1 MKINSNKLR
10 NAQIIMDCVLIVFFG
25 TGAIMSFV
33 QGLHMEAS
41 LFLLLVLAWA
51 VVLAKDLE
59 LGHYIKLVDLYKELE
74 RKQDKYINLLIC
86 VINEKQTDNDT
97 DIDTRK

>member
-1 MKINSNKLR
+1 M
-10 NAQIIMDCVLIVFFG
+10 VVPF
-25 TGAIMSFV
+25 
-33 QGLHMEAS
+33 
-41 LFLLLVLAWA
+41 FLLLVMAWA

-74 RKQDKYINLLIC
+74 RKQDEYINFLIC

-97 DIDTRK
+97 DTDNQR

>member
-1 MKINSNKLR
+1 
-10 NAQIIMDCVLIVFFG
+10 
-25 TGAIMSFV
+25 MSLV
-33 QGLHMEAS
+33 QDEYMVAPF
-41 LFLLLVLAWA
+41 FLLLVMAWA

-74 RKQDKYINLLIC
+74 RKQDEYINFLIC

-97 DIDTRK
+97 DTDNQR